1 MAIIEKPK
9 TYHEKITQR
18 LSALLALTLALSLTA
33 CGSTAASSAAPSS
46 AAPSA
51 ASAPADEPQSN
62 PAESVSESAPETTE
76 DTANADTGS
85 KILIA
90 YFSRA
95 ENIAV
100 DPKVDAVTSASIN
113 IDGDTI
119 TGNVQILAGMIENV
133 IGGDVF
139 SIQTEE
145 KYPTGY
151 RDTTDLAST
160 EQSEAARPALSTH
173 AENFED
179 YDVIFLGYP
188 NWWGTL
194 PMAVETFLEEYDFT
208 GKTII
213 PFASHEGSGLGGGP
227 RDIAALCPGAT
238 VLDGLAVRG
247 GSVSGAQS
255 DVESWVSGLNLE
267 LPAVE

>member
-1 MAIIEKPK
+1 MKK
-9 TYHEKITQR
+9 TTQW
-18 LSALLALTLALSLTA
+18 LSALLVLTLALSLTA
-33 CGSTAASSAAPSS
+33 CGSTAASSAVSSSTAAQSAVSAS
-46 AAPSA
+46 AAG
-51 ASAPADEPQSN
+51 PQSA
-62 PAESVSESAPETTE
+62 PAESVPEATPEATESTSTP
-76 DTANADTGS
+76 GS
-85 KILIA
+85 DRKILIA

-100 DPKVDAVTSASIN
+100 DPNVDAVASASIN
-113 IDGDTI
+113 ISGDAI
-119 TGNVQILAGMIENV
+119 TGNVQILAGMIETAT
-133 IGGDVF
+133 GGDVF

-151 RDTTDLAST
+151 RDTTDLART
-160 EQSEAARPALSTH
+160 EQGEAARPTLAAH
-173 AENFED
+173 VENFDD

-194 PMAVETFLEEYDFT
+194 PMAVATFLEEYDFT

-247 GSVSGAQS
+247 GSVSGAQAE
-255 DVESWVSGLNLE
+255 VESWVSGLNPE
-267 LPAVE
+267 LSAAE

>member
-1 MAIIEKPK
+1 MKK
-9 TYHEKITQR
+9 TTQW
-18 LSALLALTLALSLTA
+18 LSTLLALTLALSLTA
-33 CGSTAASSAAPSS
+33 CGSTATSSAAGNSTASSATATQSAAPSS
-46 AAPSA
+46 EVQSA
-51 ASAPADEPQSN
+51 
-62 PAESVSESAPETTE
+62 PAESVPEAASNAASETTGA
-76 DTANADTGS
+76 TANGTGS

-90 YFSRA
+90 YFTRA

-100 DPKVDAVTSASIN
+100 DPNVDAIASASIN
-113 IDGDTI
+113 VNGDAV
-119 TGNVQILAGMIENV
+119 TGNVQILAGMIATV
-133 IGGDVF
+133 TDGDVF

-160 EQSEAARPALSTH
+160 EQSEAARPALATH
-173 AENFED
+173 VENFED

-213 PFASHEGSGLGGGP
+213 PFASHEGSGLGSGP
-227 RDIAALCPGAT
+227 RDIEPLCPDAT

-255 DVESWVSGLNLE
+255 DVESWISNLNLDDLIAE
-267 LPAVE
+267 